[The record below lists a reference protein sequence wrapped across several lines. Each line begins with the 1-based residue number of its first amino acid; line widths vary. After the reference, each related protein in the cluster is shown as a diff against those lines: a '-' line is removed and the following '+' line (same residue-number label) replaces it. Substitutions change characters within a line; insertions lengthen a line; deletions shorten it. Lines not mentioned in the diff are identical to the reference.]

1 MHARD
6 IMDAVL
12 TVVDA
17 TGDILETVLRGTF
30 PVWNDRLPW
39 DAYGR
44 WWTAQRKT
52 PWGRERLRRVA
63 LMDGDAVLASTKIYD
78 FDAVL
83 DGRPVGVCGLGAVF
97 TLPAHRGHGHA
108 TTLIERVLE
117 QAVAKGQRLSLL
129 FSEIGID
136 YYARIGF
143 TAVPSYDAA
152 FHVANPPRR
161 GAPATLVRVGDDRDY
176 DPIAAMG
183 RVRGEPF
190 RFHLDRDRGLVQY
203 AISKQRLRAGLT
215 ADGTRELQF
224 FVAEEGATAAAY
236 VVLAVEGGVWTILE
250 CGDRDPTGARIGA
263 MLQVLIAREPSERP
277 PTVDGRLPPGLLPP
291 QMTVVDRRTPKEIM
305 MVRPLGDTRIER
317 PLEEHDVLY
326 WRNDLF

>member
-1 MHARD
+1 
-6 IMDAVL
+6 
-12 TVVDA
+12 
-17 TGDILETVLRGTF
+17 
-30 PVWNDRLPW
+30 
-39 DAYGR
+39 
-44 WWTAQRKT
+44 
-52 PWGRERLRRVA
+52 
-63 LMDGDAVLASTKIYD
+63 MDGDTVLASTKIYD

-83 DGRPVGVCGLGAVF
+83 DSRPVGVCGLGAVF

-117 QAVAKGQRLSLL
+117 QALAKGQRLSLL

-143 TAVPSYDAA
+143 TAVPSHDAT
-152 FHVANPPRR
+152 FRVADPPQR

-176 DPIAAMG
+176 EAMAAMG
-183 RVRGEPF
+183 RVRGSPF

-203 AISKQRLRAGLT
+203 AIAKQRLRAGLT
-215 ADGTRELQF
+215 ADGARELQF
-224 FVAEEGATAAAY
+224 FVAEEGATAVAY

-263 MLQVLIAREPSERP
+263 MFQVLIAREPSQRP
-277 PTVDGRLPPGLLPP
+277 PTINGRLPPGLLPP
-291 QMTVVDRRTPKEIM
+291 QMTVVDRVTSNEIM
-305 MVRPLGDTRIER
+305 MIRPLGGTRIDR
-317 PLEEHDVLY
+317 ALEEHEVLY